1 MGRSSVI
8 TSGHWM
14 KQVYSQERWEKKLGD
29 CEPGADADA
38 LGGGGG
44 GGFGRIDIIPP
55 RYSVSF

>member
-1 MGRSSVI
+1 
-8 TSGHWM
+8 M